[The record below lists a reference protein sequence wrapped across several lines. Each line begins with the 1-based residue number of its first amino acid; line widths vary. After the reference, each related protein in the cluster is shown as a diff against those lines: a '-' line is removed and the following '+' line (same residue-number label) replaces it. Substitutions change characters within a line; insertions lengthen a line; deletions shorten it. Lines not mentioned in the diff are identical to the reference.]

1 MKGYYNLGQVAAL
14 SGTMSSVLCDLIRY
28 VCPITKI
35 PTFNAAVVWFA
46 PILKATPGLE
56 WGRFSLCWLRH
67 NSSSFT
73 D

>member
-1 MKGYYNLGQVAAL
+1 MKGYYNPGQIAAL
-14 SGTMSSVLCDLIRY
+14 SGTMSPVLCDLIRY

-35 PTFNAAVVWFA
+35 PKSNAAVVWFA

-56 WGRFSLCWLRH
+56 WGRFSLYRLQH
-67 NSSSFT
+67 DPSPFT